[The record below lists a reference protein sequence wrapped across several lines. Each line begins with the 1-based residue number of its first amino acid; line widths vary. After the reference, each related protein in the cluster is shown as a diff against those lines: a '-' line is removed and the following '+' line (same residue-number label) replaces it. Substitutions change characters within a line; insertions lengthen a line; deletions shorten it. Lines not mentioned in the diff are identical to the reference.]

1 MMTELDGHIL
11 IASEMLKTVNWM
23 PCGELG
29 FIFEYYHVFGDLY
42 LIHDKNLDCYHF
54 MKAECPKEAVEQVLQ
69 KHIDA
74 YEFVVD
80 EEGDEEDDE

>member
-54 MKAECPKEAVEQVLQ
+54 MKGNCPKDAMNNVLD
-69 KHIDA
+69 KHSNA
-74 YEFVVD
+74 YEFVVNDD
-80 EEGDEEDDE
+80 EAEGDEE